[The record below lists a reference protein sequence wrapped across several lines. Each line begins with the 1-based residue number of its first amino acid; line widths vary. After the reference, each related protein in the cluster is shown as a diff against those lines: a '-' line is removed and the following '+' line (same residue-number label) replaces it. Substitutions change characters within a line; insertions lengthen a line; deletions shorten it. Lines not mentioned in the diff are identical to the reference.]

1 MRLAETELQK
11 KVVAALD
18 ANSQQLDYRV
28 TNKLAQARRQALQQ
42 TKTAQSSPFWRQWRI
57 QHLWQTAAVSA
68 LTLVLSVVVVH
79 YVTLDQS
86 GAHPPRIVEND
97 SLVPQGDVAFN
108 KVEFEALKN
117 GEDLDLFENMDL
129 YQWLDAEFG

>member
-1 MRLAETELQK
+1 MRLADTELQK

-42 TKTAQSSPFWRQWRI
+42 TKTAQSSPFWRQWI
-57 QHLWQTAAVSA
+57 TQHLWQTAAVSA

-86 GAHPPRIVEND
+86 STHSPQIVEND
-97 SLVPQGDVAFN
+97 SLLPQGDVAFN